1 MIVLTGGAGFIGSCL
16 LATLN
21 ASGHK
26 DVLIVDS
33 LGSSG
38 EKWKN
43 LVGKTFIDIVSKE
56 DFRDQMLVGDVGDVS
71 AVIHMGACSATTETD
86 ADYLYD
92 NNTKYSIDVAEF
104 ALERGAR
111 FIYASSAA
119 TYGNGERGYDD
130 ATVDLEPM
138 NMYGFSKHL
147 FDLWI
152 RRNGHTDRCVGL
164 KFFNVFGPNEYHK
177 GSMSSMV
184 YKAVNQI
191 NENGQIQLFKT
202 NDPTFAD
209 GGQMRD
215 FVYVKDCC
223 TIVMD
228 LLERPS
234 VNGIFNV
241 GTGTARTWND
251 LAMAVFAAIGR
262 EPNISYVDMPEH
274 LRGQYQNYTQA
285 DMSSLRACLP
295 SASFRSLEDSI
306 ADYVQRHLL
315 QERRTY

>member
-21 ASGHK
+21 ARGHE

-33 LGSSG
+33 LGSAG

-56 DFRDQMLVGDVGDVS
+56 DFRDQMLVGDVGDVR

-104 ALERGAR
+104 AFERGAR

-119 TYGNGERGYDD
+119 TYGNGSHGYADT
-130 ATVDLEPM
+130 TVDLEPM

-147 FDLWI
+147 FDLWV
-152 RRNGHTDRCVGL
+152 RKNGHADRCVGL

-177 GSMSSMV
+177 GAMSSMV
-184 YKAVNQI
+184 YKAVQQI
-191 NENGQIQLFKT
+191 RETGSITLFKS
-202 NDPTFAD
+202 NDVAFPD

-223 TIVMD
+223 DVVVE
-228 LLERPS
+228 LLERPD
-234 VNGIFNV
+234 VNGIFNL
-241 GTGTARTWND
+241 GTGQARTWND
-251 LAMAVFAAIGR
+251 LAAAVFGAMGL
-262 EPNISYVDMPEH
+262 EPRIDYAEMPQH
-274 LRGQYQNYTQA
+274 LRGQYQNYTQG
-285 DMSSLRACLP
+285 DMTSLLSHIP

-315 QERRTY
+315 AERRTY